1 MKERKNNKENSVNC
15 VFLAGLVI
23 DLTILSSSHKP
34 PIMSKALEPF
44 QITKAS
50 FPQCQNIQC
59 PPSRV
64 NNKFKSEDSM

>member
-1 MKERKNNKENSVNC
+1 MKERKSNKENSMKC

-23 DLTILSSSHKP
+23 DLTTLLSSHKP

-50 FPQCQNIQC
+50 FTRCQIIRGL
-59 PPSRV
+59 PSCV
-64 NNKFKSEDSM
+64 NN